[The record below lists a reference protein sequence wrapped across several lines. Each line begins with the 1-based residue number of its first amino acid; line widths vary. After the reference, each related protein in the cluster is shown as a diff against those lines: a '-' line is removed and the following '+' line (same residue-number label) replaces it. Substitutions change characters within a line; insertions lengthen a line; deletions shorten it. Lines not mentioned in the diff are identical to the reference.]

1 VTAQLPYHRK
11 AGANDKNTGMI
22 TITTT
27 EGLAAFCERA
37 RTRPYVTVDT
47 EFLRERTY
55 YSKLCLLQLAIPGD
69 AEEDAVLVDPIAGTL
84 SLDPLYDLFRDESV
98 VKVFHAARQDLEIF
112 FVEGGVIPKPLFDTQ
127 VAAMVAGFGEQV
139 GYETLVR
146 KIAHASLDKSSRF
159 TDWSRRPL
167 SEAQK
172 VYALADVTH
181 LRPIYEF
188 LAKALRKS
196 GREDWVEE
204 ELAVLTDPATYT
216 TDPDEAWLRI
226 KTRTSSGRFLAIVK
240 ELARFREIYARD
252 RNVPR
257 SRVYKDDALLE
268 LASTK
273 PRSLE
278 DLGRSRLLLREARKG
293 EIADGILEAVRR
305 GLEMPADEVPKPDTS
320 RDQLQVNGALADLLR
335 VLLKA
340 KSEEAG
346 VAAKLIANSS
356 ELDEIAAGLRDVP
369 ALRGWRAKVFGDDAL
384 RLCQGKV
391 ALTANGRSVGIVE
404 L

>member
-1 VTAQLPYHRK
+1 
-11 AGANDKNTGMI
+11 MI

-37 RTRPYVTVDT
+37 RTCPYVTVDT

-55 YSKLCLLQLAIPGD
+55 YSKLCLLQLAIPGE
-69 AEEDAVLVDPIAGTL
+69 AEEDAVLVDPIEGKL
-84 SLDPLYDLFRDESV
+84 SLDPLYDLFRDERV

-112 FVEGGVIPKPLFDTQ
+112 FVEGGVIPRPLFDTQ
-127 VAAMVAGFGEQV
+127 VAAMVAGFGEQA

-146 KIAHASLDKSSRF
+146 KIAKAPLDKSSRF

-181 LRPIYEF
+181 LREIYEH
-188 LAKALRKS
+188 LARALKKT
-196 GREDWVEE
+196 GREAWVDE
-204 ELAVLTDPATYT
+204 ELATLTDPATYT
-216 TDPDEAWLRI
+216 TDPEEAWLRI
-226 KTRTSSGRFLAIVK
+226 KTRTNSGRFLAVVK
-240 ELARFREIYARD
+240 ELARFRETYARD

-273 PRSLE
+273 PKTVE
-278 DLGRSRLLLREARKG
+278 DLGRSRLLLREARRG
-293 EIADGILEAVRR
+293 EIADGILAAVRR

-346 VAAKLIANSS
+346 VAAKLIANAS
-356 ELDEIAAGLRDVP
+356 ELDEIAAGLRDLP
-369 ALRGWRAKVFGDDAL
+369 SLRGWRAQVFGDDAL
-384 RLCQGKV
+384 RLCAGKV
-391 ALTANGRSVGIVE
+391 ALTARGTAVTLVDLG
-404 L
+404 